1 MLPGMAGKVRVA
13 IVGAGN
19 LAAALAGSLLR
30 AGYVIEAVI
39 ARSRGAALRKAQIL
53 AKQVRRRALTDASA
67 GLSGLR
73 ADLIWFCVPDAEIA
87 RAASSLAGK

>member
-1 MLPGMAGKVRVA
+1 MAGKVRVA

-39 ARSRGAALRKAQIL
+39 ARSRGASLRKAQIL

-67 GLSGLR
+67 SLAGLR

-87 RAASSLAGK
+87 RG